1 MKMFVRRAA
10 LAMSLLAMTPQGHA
24 QAQQET
30 TISDEDIRVLDFES
44 LKYPVLAHQT
54 NYQGVVVVLVKLDTD
69 GRVAEATAISG
80 HKLLIPDC
88 LANARKWRFY
98 PNAKHAAVIVYNFR
112 IPSALFARCKSAGSF
127 FTLEA
132 PNFAT
137 ITDCAI
143 TVQP

>member
-10 LAMSLLAMTPQGHA
+10 LAISLLAVTPQGHA

-54 NYQGVVVVLVKLDTD
+54 NYQGVVVVRVKLDTD

-88 LANARKWRFY
+88 LANARKWRFH
-98 PNAKHAAVIVYNFR
+98 PNANHAAVIVYNFR
-112 IPSALFARCKSAGSF
+112 LFARCKSAGSF

>member
-10 LAMSLLAMTPQGHA
+10 LAISLLAMTPQGHA

-54 NYQGVVVVLVKLDTD
+54 NYQGVVVVRVKLDTD

-88 LANARKWRFY
+88 LANARKWRFQ
-98 PNAKHAAVIVYNFR
+98 PNASHAAVIVYNFR
-112 IPSALFARCKSAGSF
+112 LRYGRCKSAGKF
-127 FTLEA
+127 FTLEK

-137 ITDCAI
+137 ITGCGI